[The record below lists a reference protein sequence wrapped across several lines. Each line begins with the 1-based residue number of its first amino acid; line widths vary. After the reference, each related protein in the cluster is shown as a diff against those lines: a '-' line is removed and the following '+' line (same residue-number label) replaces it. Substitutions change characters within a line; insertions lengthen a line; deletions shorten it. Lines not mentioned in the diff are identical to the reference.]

1 MSPIQTKKE
10 NIARKETAKKVEKK
24 IKEKTPSKPKV
35 VEKKKEPKTKEPTAV
50 EKVEETKPQAE
61 VSASETSKVAQLK
74 KKVEDK
80 AKSIKKQVEGIKPR
94 GEVIETVY
102 KRRVVTYQSDGR
114 KDPFT
119 PIGEQ
124 INIEF
129 GKTPVPAYESLKLVG
144 ILKDASG
151 NMALL
156 EDGEGYGYIMREGD
170 RVRNG
175 EVIYVGDNRLLFQ
188 ITEYGWSKTVSI
200 ELFKE

>member
-1 MSPIQTKKE
+1 MSPTQTKKE

-114 KDPFT
+114 KDP
-119 PIGEQ
+119 
-124 INIEF
+124 
-129 GKTPVPAYESLKLVG
+129 AYESLKLVG

-175 EVIYVGDNRLLFQ
+175 EVIYVGDDRLLFQ